1 MLTNPTKFKNKESLK
16 QWESC
21 FVLQLEIRPIQDWS
35 KKIIVRL

>member
-16 QWESC
+16 L